1 MFCCVPFLTF
11 CSRLTVSRC
20 PAATCPREGKTRHH
34 YRPGLS
40 AVLINLSSRLIQQFL
55 VLFPLLQEGVHS
67 LCVLST
73 FFSYSLCLYNSLQN
87 SLYSTFSFFVI
98 FFFSS
103 SSMSMLGFLQ
113 CCKKKIYA
121 LSVSRHIPNKKEF
134 LLVVAHA
141 MWCIF
146 RTNINV
152 FFLIVALFTVK
163 FFF

>member
-20 PAATCPREGKTRHH
+20 PAATCPRKGKTRHH

-87 SLYSTFSFFVI
+87 SLYSTFFFVI
-98 FFFSS
+98 IFFLLQVACPCLVSS
-103 SSMSMLGFLQ
+103 SVV
-113 CCKKKIYA
+113 KKIYA

-152 FFLIVALFTVK
+152 FFLIVALFTIK